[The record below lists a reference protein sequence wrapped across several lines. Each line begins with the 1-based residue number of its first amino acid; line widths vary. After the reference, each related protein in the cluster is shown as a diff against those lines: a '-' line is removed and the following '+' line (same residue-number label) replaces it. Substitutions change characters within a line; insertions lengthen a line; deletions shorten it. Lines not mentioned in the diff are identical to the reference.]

1 MLFYAGQCCWKIGLK
16 LMKMIIWTLLNLA
29 KVKFFM
35 IPAEITLF
43 YWYEKCTNSCFLTA
57 HLKWIECLCPTEL
70 TLSALS
76 SCRQNVKDAFVWGPK
91 YHKISKIVSFTLN
104 LTNIQLYVVNWLAK
118 KAPNIRLILSSLQN

>member
-1 MLFYAGQCCWKIGLK
+1 MLLK
-16 LMKMIIWTLLNLA
+16 NWIEIDEDDYLNSVELSKTIKMKA
-29 KVKFFM
+29 KFFM

-91 YHKISKIVSFTLN
+91 YHKISKIVPFTLN